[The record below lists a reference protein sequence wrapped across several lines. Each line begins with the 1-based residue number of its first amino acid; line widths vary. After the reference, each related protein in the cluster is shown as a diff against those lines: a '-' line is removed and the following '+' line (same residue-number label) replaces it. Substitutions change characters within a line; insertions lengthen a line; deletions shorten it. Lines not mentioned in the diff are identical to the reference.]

1 MWSLSDRRP
10 LEKIADSIQI
20 WFETEATNGFD
31 VTPAWIP
38 GRCALFAVQL
48 VSSLHKSGLFRR
60 NQADTTLP
68 EQYEPSRSASIFAS
82 SRQAIA

>member
-10 LEKIADSIQI
+10 PEKIADNIQI
-20 WFETEATNGFD
+20 WFETGATNGFD
-31 VTPAWIP
+31 VPPSRIP
-38 GRCALFAVQL
+38 GLFALFAVQP

-60 NQADTTLP
+60 NHADTTLP